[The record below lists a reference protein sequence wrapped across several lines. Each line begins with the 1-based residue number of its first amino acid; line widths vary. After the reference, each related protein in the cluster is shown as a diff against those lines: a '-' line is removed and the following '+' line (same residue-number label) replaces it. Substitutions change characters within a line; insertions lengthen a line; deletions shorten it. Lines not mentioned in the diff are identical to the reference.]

1 MADWTAFPYPGAY
14 AFDAASTAKSWGR
27 LHRGDSEPLPTD
39 ASLLQAW
46 ALFHNGDFHQATL
59 AGLALGDA
67 GLTVANKA
75 TSIYATYLEPNG
87 ATRLALFQTVAHRAE
102 RQTQTD
108 PRNANAWYWRAY
120 ALGRYSQ
127 CIHVAKALAQGLGS
141 KVKDSLEHVI
151 QLQPLHVA
159 AHITLGAFHAEVID
173 KVGALI
179 GSMTYGVRQD
189 VGLKLLLDAVQRYPD
204 SAIALVEYAKALR
217 MLEGEPRMAEVTR
230 LYAQAAATAPADA
243 MERLDA
249 EMARAALLD

>member
-1 MADWTAFPYPGAY
+1 MADWTPFPYPDAY
-14 AFDAASTAKSWGR
+14 AFDATSTAKSWGR

-39 ASLLQAW
+39 TALLQAW
-46 ALFHNGDFHQATL
+46 ALFHNGDFQQAVD
-59 AGLALGDA
+59 AGLVLGDA

-75 TSIYATYLEPNG
+75 TSIYATYLEPHEE
-87 ATRLALFQTVAHRAE
+87 TRLALFQTVAARAE
-102 RQTQTD
+102 RQIQAN
-108 PRNANAWYWRAY
+108 PCNANAWYWHAY

-127 CIHVAKALAQGLGS
+127 CISVAKALAQGLGS

-151 QLQPLHVA
+151 QLQPQHVA

-179 GSMTYGVRQD
+179 GNMTYGVRKD
-189 VGLKLLLDAVQRYPD
+189 VGLTLLQDAVQRHPD

-217 MLEGEPRMAEVTR
+217 MLDGDRRTVEATL
-230 LYAQAAATAPADA
+230 LYEQAAASAPADA

-249 EMARAALLD
+249 DMARAELVA